1 MAKTIILTEEQL
13 GKVTRV
19 DEGFKD
25 WLGKAK
31 EFAKDA
37 KNFATDTVDA
47 ASIPGGFVDKV
58 RASSQDAKRGYQDDK
73 ARNRRIRELRDFA
86 TDLYVISGEK
96 NGTISRELYKAVR
109 MAISKRIW
117 QIQDIIRI
125 HGLDYDGTAQRR
137 GKKQNRDFT
146 QTQEGLKEW
155 KDYFTKKGQYNE
167 SYLGRDLY
175 NAFES
180 CLKMPLA
187 YERQFFFTI
196 DKKINPLMADLSR
209 RTGDFQYAN

>member
-19 DEGFKD
+19 DEDLKGWFKD
-25 WLGKAK
+25 KKKQAK
-31 EFAKDA
+31 EFA
-37 KNFATDTVDA
+37 TDVVDA
-47 ASIPGGFVDKV
+47 VSTPGGFVDKV

-96 NGTISRELYKAVR
+96 NGTISQELYKAVR
-109 MAISKRIW
+109 MAVSKRIW
-117 QIQDIIRI
+117 QIQDIIRN
-125 HGLDYDGTAQRR
+125 HGLDYDGKTQGG
-137 GKKQNRDFT
+137 GKKQNRDFV

-155 KDYFTKKGQYNE
+155 KDYFTKNGQYNE

-187 YERQFFFTI
+187 YERQFFYTI
-196 DKKINPLMADLSR
+196 EKKINPLMADLSR
-209 RTGDFQYAN
+209 RTRDFQYSN

>member
-19 DEGFKD
+19 DEDLKGWLKD
-25 WLGKAK
+25 KKKQAK
-31 EFAKDA
+31 EFA
-37 KNFATDTVDA
+37 TDVVDA

-58 RASSQDAKRGYQDDK
+58 RASAQDAKRGYQDDK

-86 TDLYVISGEK
+86 TELYVMSGEK
-96 NGTISRELYKAVR
+96 NGTITRELYKAVR

-117 QIQDIIRI
+117 QIQDIIRN

-137 GKKQNRDFT
+137 GKKQNRDFV

-155 KDYFTKKGQYNE
+155 KDYFTKNGQYTE
-167 SYLGRDLY
+167 AYLGKELY

-187 YERQFFFTI
+187 YEKQFFYMI

-209 RTGDFQYAN
+209 RTGDFQYTN

>member
-19 DEGFKD
+19 DEGLKD
-25 WLGKAK
+25 WFK
-31 EFAKDA
+31 EKKKQAKDL
-37 KNFATDTVDA
+37 ATDVVDA

-58 RASSQDAKRGYQDDK
+58 RASAQDAKRGYQDDK

-86 TDLYVISGEK
+86 TDLYVASGEE
-96 NGTISRELYKAVR
+96 NGTITPELYKAVR

-117 QIQDIIRI
+117 QIQDIIRN

-137 GKKQNRDFT
+137 GKKQNRDFV

-155 KDYFTKKGQYNE
+155 KDYFNKNGQYNDK
-167 SYLGRDLY
+167 YLGKELY

-180 CLKMPLA
+180 CLKLPLA
-187 YERQFFFTI
+187 YEKQFFYMI
-196 DKKINPLMADLSR
+196 DKIINPRMADLSR
-209 RTGDFQYAN
+209 RTGDFQYTN

>member
-19 DEGFKD
+19 DE
-25 WLGKAK
+25 
-31 EFAKDA
+31 
-37 KNFATDTVDA
+37 VV
-47 ASIPGGFVDKV
+47 GGFLDKV
-58 RASSQDAKRGYQDDK
+58 RASAQDAKRGYQDDK
-73 ARNRRIRELRDFA
+73 ARNRRIRELRDFV
-86 TDLYVISGEK
+86 TDLYVISGK
-96 NGTISRELYKAVR
+96 RNGTITPELYKAVR

-117 QIQDIIRI
+117 QIQDIIRN
-125 HGLDYDGTAQRR
+125 HGLDYDGTAQRGR
-137 GKKQNRDFT
+137 KKQNRDFV

-155 KDYFTKKGQYNE
+155 KDYFTKNGQYTE
-167 SYLGRDLY
+167 AYLGKELY

-187 YERQFFFTI
+187 YEKQFFYLI

-209 RTGDFQYAN
+209 RTGDFQYTN